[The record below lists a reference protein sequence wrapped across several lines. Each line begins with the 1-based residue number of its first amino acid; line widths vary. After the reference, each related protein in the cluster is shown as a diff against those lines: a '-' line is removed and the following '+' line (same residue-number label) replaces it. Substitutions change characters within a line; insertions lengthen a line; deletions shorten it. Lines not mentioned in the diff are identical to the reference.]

1 MFTPELRGPA
11 AAWLMSALAL
21 QIACWALP
29 ALPALAQAPTPTAS
43 AAMAPASSA
52 SAPVARSLRRELDR
66 AEAQLHSLVRA
77 RTQDDALLVVREP
90 RRLILRLP
98 AQSLFK
104 PDSATLRAN
113 AMELGLG
120 AAAQLLQQRRRLVAQ
135 IVVYTDDIGGADAN
149 LSFSAQRAAAIVKAL
164 QSARIGAARL
174 ASVGAGEVANLAGND
189 SPEER
194 MQNRRVEISF
204 GLSLATLPAPTA
216 PTPTAPTP

>member
-1 MFTPELRGPA
+1 V
-11 AAWLMSALAL
+11 AWLMSALAL
-21 QIACWALP
+21 QIGCWGR
-29 ALPALAQAPTPTAS
+29 PALAQTPTPTPSPTAT
-43 AAMAPASSA
+43 AAMAPAS

-66 AEAQLHSLVRA
+66 AEAQLLSLVRA

-90 RRLILRLP
+90 RRLILRVP

-120 AAAQLLQQRRRLVAQ
+120 AAAQLLRQRKRLVAQ

-164 QSARIGAARL
+164 QSARIAAARL

-204 GLSLATLPAPTA
+204 GLSLAALPAPTASTPTA
-216 PTPTAPTP
+216 PTPTAATP